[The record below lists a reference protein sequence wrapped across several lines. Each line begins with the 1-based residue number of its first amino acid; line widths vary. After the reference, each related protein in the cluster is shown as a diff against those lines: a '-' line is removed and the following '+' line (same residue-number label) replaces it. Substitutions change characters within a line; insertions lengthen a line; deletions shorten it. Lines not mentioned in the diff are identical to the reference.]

1 MLPIIA
7 NDRDN
12 QNDINEKNKQ
22 RTFYRVLIVN
32 FELISHL
39 FLVYFLLPLNIQI
52 PGCLLYKQ
60 WIISIIYRQRIFCF
74 NDKVFLF
81 ILLMFARCEEG
92 WRTRCTQ
99 SGVSDMKVIKFTTNI
114 YPMHVLFHLKSV
126 FFDRICYIM

>member
-22 RTFYRVLIVN
+22 KTFYRVLIVN

-60 WIISIIYRQRIFCF
+60 
-74 NDKVFLF
+74 
-81 ILLMFARCEEG
+81 
-92 WRTRCTQ
+92 
-99 SGVSDMKVIKFTTNI
+99 
-114 YPMHVLFHLKSV
+114 
-126 FFDRICYIM
+126 